1 MEKTNHLQLI
11 FGNQTLGITGNNYSY
26 IFNYAK
32 GGLESLNI
40 SGKEWLYRIPR
51 PTFWR
56 ATTDNDRGN
65 DFSRKSSVWLGAD
78 LFSHC
83 VKCHLQIN
91 GESIPVPVIPL
102 NKYPQYQ
109 QASEVIL
116 KYTFATATDPVT
128 YVDVKYTVSNL
139 GVIIINFYYHGCEN
153 LPELPALGLRLIMP
167 TVASKY
173 IYKGLAGET
182 YPDRMNFA
190 SAGTFEMQGLP
201 VTPYLVPQD
210 CQMHMQSQYL
220 KIYRNATLNNAD
232 NKQDEFTLSLQQI
245 NAPFNFSCLP
255 YTAEELENAF
265 HIEDLPL
272 PRRTVLCIYGPVRGV
287 GGIDSW
293 GSDVG
298 KQYQIYSQKDYKFS
312 FEIVPY

>member
-1 MEKTNHLQLI
+1 
-11 FGNQTLGITGNNYSY
+11 
-26 IFNYAK
+26 
-32 GGLESLNI
+32 
-40 SGKEWLYRIPR
+40 
-51 PTFWR
+51 
-56 ATTDNDRGN
+56 
-65 DFSRKSSVWLGAD
+65 
-78 LFSHC
+78 
-83 VKCHLQIN
+83 
-91 GESIPVPVIPL
+91 
-102 NKYPQYQ
+102 
-109 QASEVIL
+109 
-116 KYTFATATDPVT
+116 
-128 YVDVKYTVSNL
+128 
-139 GVIIINFYYHGCEN
+139 
-153 LPELPALGLRLIMP
+153 
-167 TVASKY
+167 
-173 IYKGLAGET
+173 
-182 YPDRMNFA
+182 
-190 SAGTFEMQGLP
+190 
-201 VTPYLVPQD
+201 
-210 CQMHMQSQYL
+210 MHMQSQYL